1 MKKLALAALFATVG
15 GAAMAGALADPIIEP
30 EVIVEH
36 TRTSAAGII
45 VPILLLVAA
54 AVALR

>member
-1 MKKLALAALFATVG
+1 MKKLALAALFATIG

-36 TRTSAAGII
+36 SRASAAGII
-45 VPILLLVAA
+45 IPILVLVAA
-54 AVALR
+54 AIALR